1 LSREDIDSFFGFPA
15 TSNNTFVQGFTGP
28 NSTIAVPS
36 AEDQVSAYL
45 SGANTDS
52 IHNNLFTI
60 LIGANDVLFNENITA
75 SETVN
80 NVVKIINELKQK
92 GELTCY

>member
-1 LSREDIDSFFGFPA
+1 MPRDSQATFSASVRLSLRKKYQDRC
-15 TSNNTFVQGFTGP
+15 V
-28 NSTIAVPS
+28 
-36 AEDQVSAYL
+36 
-45 SGANTDS
+45 
-52 IHNNLFTI
+52 
-60 LIGANDVLFNENITA
+60 A